1 MSAAA
6 RPALRWRALW
16 LAVGWG
22 FVAVV
27 VYLSLNRDPVPVPD
41 VGFKLGHVLAY
52 AWLMFWWTHLVSP
65 GRARL
70 LLALALVALGVGL
83 EFAQDMTSYRHFSV
97 DDMRDDAIG
106 VIAGWLCALSPL
118 GRILPAIDRA
128 LART

>member
-1 MSAAA
+1 MSAAL
-6 RPALRWRALW
+6 PALRLRKLW
-16 LAVGWG
+16 LVTGFG
-22 FVAVV
+22 FVALV
-27 VYLSLNRDPVPVPD
+27 VYLSLTPTPVPVPD

-52 AWLMFWWTHLVSP
+52 AWLMFWWTHLVPP

-70 LLALALVALGVGL
+70 ALVAALVALGVGL
-83 EFAQDMTSYRHFSV
+83 EYAQLLTPNRHFSFG
-97 DDMRDDAIG
+97 DMRDDGIG